1 MNQNEKIRNIA
12 IIAHV
17 DHGKTTLVDELLKQS
32 GAFRANESVAERV
45 MDSNALE
52 RERGITIL
60 SKNTAVLYNDVKINI
75 VDTPGHADFGGEV
88 ERVLKMVDGVILLVD
103 AFEGP
108 MPQTRFVL
116 RNALA
121 LNLPVIVCVNKIDRP
136 DARPEAVI
144 DEVYDLFITLDAN
157 DEQIEFPIVYTS
169 AKNGT
174 GSLEVDGEQKD
185 LRCLFDT
192 VIESIPAPQSNKEE
206 PVQVLIST
214 IDYNAYVGRIG
225 IGKIERGTLNVGD
238 ETIIVNQDND
248 QSKKVRIT
256 KLFAFEGLKRVPVES
271 AAAGDIIALAG
282 IENLQIGD
290 TVCSPS
296 DPTPLDFVKISE
308 PTLSMVFSV
317 NNGPF
322 AGRDGDYVTS
332 RQLRDRL
339 ERQLNTDVS
348 LRVEETE
355 STDAFKVFGRGELHL
370 SILIETMRREGYEFM
385 VAKPQVLLKEINGKQ
400 HEPMEMVTID
410 VPEEYAGSVIERLG
424 KRKGELMNMLP
435 ATGGY
440 TRMEFS
446 IPARGLIGYRS
457 QFMTDTK
464 GTGIMHSLF
473 DGYQPHKG
481 EIPHR
486 ETGSLVATEP
496 GKSVT
501 YALFKLQ
508 DRGILFVGPGEDVY
522 EGMVVG
528 QSNRP
533 ENIEVNVCKKKQLTS
548 IRSVS
553 ADEKQIMTP
562 PTKLSLEG
570 VMEYLGDDELIEIT
584 PKIFRL
590 RKKYLTL
597 DERKRANRA

>member
-1 MNQNEKIRNIA
+1 MKRNEKIRNIA

-32 GAFRANESVAERV
+32 GAYRTNEAIVERA

-52 RERGITIL
+52 KERGITIL

-116 RNALA
+116 KNALA
-121 LNLPVIVCVNKIDRP
+121 LELPVIVCVNKIDRP

-174 GSLEVDGEQKD
+174 GSLTPDGEQKD
-185 LRCLFDT
+185 LTVLFEQI
-192 VIESIPAPQSNKEE
+192 IENMPAPEADTE
-206 PVQVLIST
+206 APVQVLIST
-214 IDYNAYVGRIG
+214 IDYNPYVGRIG
-225 IGKIERGTLNVGD
+225 IGKIERGILSVGD

-248 QSKKVRIT
+248 QSKKIRIT
-256 KLFAFEGLKRVPVES
+256 KLFTFDGLKRIPVETTTS
-271 AAAGDIIALAG
+271 GDIIALAG
-282 IENLQIGD
+282 IEDLQIGD
-290 TVCSPS
+290 TVCDPKDPS
-296 DPTPLDFVKISE
+296 PLDFVKISE

-317 NNGPF
+317 NNSPF
-322 AGRDGDYVTS
+322 AGRDGKFVTS
-332 RQLRDRL
+332 RQVRDRL
-339 ERQLNTDVS
+339 MRQLNTDVS
-348 LRVEETE
+348 LRVEETAA
-355 STDAFKVFGRGELHL
+355 TDAFKVFGRGELHL

-385 VAKPQVLLKEINGKQ
+385 ISKPQVVNKEINGKK
-400 HEPMEMVTID
+400 HEPIEHVTVD
-410 VPEEYAGSVIERLG
+410 LPNEYAGSVIERLG
-424 KRKGELMNMLP
+424 RRKGELVNLLP
-435 ATGGY
+435 VGDDY
-440 TRMEFS
+440 TRLEFN

-464 GTGIMHSLF
+464 GTGVMNSIF
-473 DGYQPHKG
+473 DGYEPFKG

-486 ETGSLVATEP
+486 DTGSLVATEP
-496 GKSVT
+496 GVSVT
-501 YALFKLQ
+501 YALYNLQ
-508 DRGILFVGPGEDVY
+508 DRGILFIGAGEDVY

-533 ENIEVNVCKKKQLTS
+533 ENIEVNVCKRKKLTS
-548 IRSVS
+548 VRSVQ
-553 ADEKQIMTP
+553 ADEKQIMVP
-562 PTKLSLEG
+562 PVKLSLEG

-584 PKIFRL
+584 PKVYRL
-590 RKKYLTL
+590 RKKFLNR
-597 DERKRANRA
+597 DERKRANR